1 MKYILEFF
9 LKAFTKI
16 TIIFRQ
22 IYDKYYSEN
31 LYITYELIPALPTNA
46 FDEDSNNAR
55 GTHLN
60 ESGDTQQVEE
70 YVKNFSLE
78 KEIHNLS
85 VVENLFFLDN
95 FVVPLLPVDAEVV
108 DVGCGIGR
116 YEKFLHRQGAPTQ
129 RWQYTGVDR
138 TEDILAFA
146 RALCPQ
152 YEFRSSENSVK
163 IPYPDNSKDLVLA
176 SGMLQCTCDQWLDSF
191 QEMQRVSRKYIFVSR
206 LPIVRQIP
214 SAYCHQTVIEK
225 GNLEHHYFKIF
236 NRQEFESKIT
246 ALGCKIIYQ
255 DYGAE
260 ILSVKGI
267 AEPVILNQYLIA
279 V

>member
-1 MKYILEFF
+1 MKGILEFF
-9 LKAFTKI
+9 IKVFTRI
-16 TIIFRQ
+16 TMIFSQ
-22 IYDKYYSEN
+22 IYDKYYSEK
-31 LYITYELIPALPTNA
+31 LYITYELIYSLPTNA
-46 FDEDSNNAR
+46 FDEDGNNAR

-70 YVKNFSLE
+70 YVKKFSLE
-78 KEIHNLS
+78 KDIHNLS
-85 VVENLFFLDN
+85 VIENLFFLDN
-95 FVVPLLPVDAEVV
+95 FVVPLLPVEAEVV

-116 YEKFLHRQGAPTQ
+116 YEKFLHRQGSPTQ

-152 YEFRSSENSVK
+152 YEFRSSENSIK

-176 SGMLQCTCDQWLDSF
+176 SGMLQCTCDQWLDSL

-206 LPIVRQIP
+206 FPIVRRIR
-214 SAYCHQTVIEK
+214 STYCHQTVIEK

-236 NRQEFESKIT
+236 NRQEFESKVI
-246 ALGCKIIYQ
+246 ALGCHIIYK

-260 ILSVKGI
+260 MLSVKGI
-267 AEPVILNQYLIA
+267 SEPVVLNQYLIA